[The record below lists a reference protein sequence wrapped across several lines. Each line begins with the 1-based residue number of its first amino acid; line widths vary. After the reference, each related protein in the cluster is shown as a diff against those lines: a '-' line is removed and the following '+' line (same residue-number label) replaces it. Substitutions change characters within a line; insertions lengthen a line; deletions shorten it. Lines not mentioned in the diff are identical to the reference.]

1 MSTTT
6 PRGNRE
12 TAATVVVTGVSGFLG
27 QRLLPLLDA
36 SPAVARVVGLDVRDP
51 ARRAR
56 KLTFHRVD
64 VVNADLDALLR
75 GADVVVHLAA
85 IVGPI
90 LDEALMA
97 RVNCDG
103 TQRVLDAAARAGI
116 RRVVRPSSAAVYG
129 AWPNNPVPLTE
140 DAPLRPSPGFLPAL
154 LDAECERRLTEW
166 ERAGEARVATRLR
179 IAPIVGPGA
188 SSLFAAA
195 ATGRPPVVLRHAVAP
210 VQVVHVDDAAG
221 ALLLAVERELP
232 GAYNVSAD
240 GWLGAEEAAALH
252 PRRHLPGLPADAAER
267 VLHVTWT
274 SGLGDAP
281 PSVLPY
287 LAHPWVVANDRIE
300 ELGWKPVHTNEEAIL
315 LASPAERPTVLP
327 WAAAVGAALAGAA
340 GATWWLARSR
350 GHRGRKVV

>member
-6 PRGNRE
+6 PRGNQE

-36 SPAVARVVGLDVRDP
+36 SPAVARVVGLDVQDP

-56 KLTFHRVD
+56 KLTFHRAD

-75 GADVVVHLAA
+75 GADLVVHLAA

-90 LDEALMA
+90 LDEALMT

-103 TQRVLDAAARAGI
+103 TQRVLDAAARTGI

-140 DAPLRPSPGFLPAL
+140 DAPLRPNPGFLPAL
-154 LDAECERRLTEW
+154 LDAECERRLTDW

-188 SSLFAAA
+188 SSLFAAI
-195 ATGRPPVVLRHAVAP
+195 ATGRPPVVLRHAAAP
-210 VQVVHVDDAAG
+210 VQVVHVDDAAS
-221 ALLLAVERELP
+221 ALLLAVERELR

-240 GWLGAEEAAALH
+240 GWLGADEAAALH

-267 VLHVTWT
+267 VLQVTWT
-274 SGLGDAP
+274 SGFGDAP

-287 LAHPWVVANDRIE
+287 LLHPWVVANDRIE
-300 ELGWKPVHTNEEAIL
+300 ALGWKPVHTNEEAIL

-327 WAAAVGAALAGAA
+327 LVAAGAALAGAA
-340 GATWWLARSR
+340 GAAWWLARSR
-350 GHRGRKVV
+350 GRRGRSLV